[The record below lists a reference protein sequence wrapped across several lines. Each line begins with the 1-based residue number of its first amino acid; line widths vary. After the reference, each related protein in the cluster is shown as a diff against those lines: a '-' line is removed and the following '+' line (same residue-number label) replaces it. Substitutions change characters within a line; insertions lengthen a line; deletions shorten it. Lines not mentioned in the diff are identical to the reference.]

1 MNPNLRTQFYLEEP
15 LDGPLLKRP
24 LIGIPTGREKSQRFF
39 GLPLYIMNQS
49 YIRAA
54 EMLGALPLMIPLQM
68 SEATLRGI
76 FERLD
81 GLLLPGGEDVDPA
94 HYGGERHPQ
103 LGPTDKER
111 DRTELLLTR
120 WALEEGMPL
129 LGICRGVQVIN
140 VVCGGALYQDLTSQR
155 GDMNK
160 HDFFPPTFARFRI
173 SHRVDI
179 EPDSLL
185 ARSLGTAH
193 EVNSMHHQGIAKVG
207 RGLRPVAIS
216 EDGLVEA
223 LEVPELPFALGV
235 QWHPEE
241 LAKTDQ
247 LHSSLFHRFVRAAA
261 SDWRSQVPADWS
273 QHFRRVCLAE
283 GGEPESPVS
292 APVRLSMAGALP
304 ATPSPNGNGAGL
316 RVKAHIKLRSE
327 GDVTPACF

>member
-1 MNPNLRTQFYLEEP
+1 MNRNLRNQSYLDDSP
-15 LDGPLLKRP
+15 DSPLLKRP

-49 YIRAA
+49 YIRSV
-54 EMLGALPLMIPLQM
+54 EMLGGLPLMIPLQM
-68 SEATLRGI
+68 SEETLRGI

-94 HYGGERHPQ
+94 QYGSERHPQ

-140 VVCGGALYQDLTSQR
+140 VTCGGALYQDLTSQR
-155 GDMNK
+155 SDLNK
-160 HDFFPPTFARFRI
+160 HDFFPPSFERFRI

-185 ARSLGTAH
+185 ARALGSAH
-193 EVNSMHHQGIAKVG
+193 EVNSMHHQGVAKVG

-223 LEVPELPFALGV
+223 LEVSELPFALGV

-247 LHSSLFHRFVRAAA
+247 LHSSLFHHFVRAAA
-261 SDWRSQVPADWS
+261 GDWRAQVPADWP
-273 QHFRRVCLAE
+273 QHFRRVCLG
-283 GGEPESPVS
+283 GGEESPVS
-292 APVRLSMAGALP
+292 APVTLRVDDALP
-304 ATPSPNGNGAGL
+304 VTSSRNGNGAGL
-316 RVKAHIKLRSE
+316 RVKAHIKLRS
-327 GDVTPACF
+327 GDGGTPACF

>member
-1 MNPNLRTQFYLEEP
+1 
-15 LDGPLLKRP
+15 
-24 LIGIPTGREKSQRFF
+24 
-39 GLPLYIMNQS
+39 
-49 YIRAA
+49 
-54 EMLGALPLMIPLQM
+54 
-68 SEATLRGI
+68 
-76 FERLD
+76 
-81 GLLLPGGEDVDPA
+81 
-94 HYGGERHPQ
+94 
-103 LGPTDKER
+103 
-111 DRTELLLTR
+111 
-120 WALEEGMPL
+120 
-129 LGICRGVQVIN
+129 
-140 VVCGGALYQDLTSQR
+140 
-155 GDMNK
+155 MNK

-273 QHFRRVCLAE
+273 QHFRRVCLGE